1 MKKLDNPVDLKYTKE
16 HEWIKIESDT
26 GTVGITDFAQ
36 HALTDVVFV
45 ELPEIGRKVEQFKQA
60 ATIES
65 VKSVSDIYAP
75 VSGEIIEVNNDLEEN
90 PEIINKD
97 PFGNGWVFK
106 IKINNKKEIDN
117 LMEVDKYNGMINKG
131 GH

>member
-1 MKKLDNPVDLKYTKE
+1 VKKLDNPVDLKYTKE